1 MTFDEHTMLTG
12 MDDRTGRIITLM
24 YYAYE
29 GYRTCRENLA
39 DAVRNNDDDSIR
51 SILTLQE
58 QYRQAALKARR
69 MLEQ

>member
-1 MTFDEHTMLTG
+1 MTFDEHNVFSG

-29 GYRTCRENLA
+29 GYRACRENLA
-39 DAVRNNDDDSIR
+39 DAVRNNDEDSIR
-51 SILTLQE
+51 SILMLQE
-58 QYRQAALKARR
+58 QYKQAALKARR